1 MEVAVPPGF
10 PQSGHMA
17 RFLTPPHVGA
27 GQYIDVPLPPVVT
40 GGQEMCGVRSEEHKE
55 APGHRTPLEFKHFQ
69 NAQHNMTELNLLKG
83 SIFRATEP
91 SGEGGEGDPTAMV
104 EIKIILQEHP
114 NLMVEAVKAVKARSR
129 TRIRECK
136 SSRWICWI
144 NVSREMGSSSR
155 CTS

>member
-1 MEVAVPPGF
+1 
-10 PQSGHMA
+10 MA